1 MILLYMS
8 LLVPPISPYKTRKK
22 LFSMFHKSVVYNIS
36 DFSKMIMHDVKIV
49 NAVVF
54 ELSKSI
60 LFSLLQK
67 YQKSVESEISQN
79 VSDSVSNLDQEILM
93 SIVGYV
99 LHSLKKSSKKKCK
112 AANHVKMSSII
123 ESLSM
128 KNSLSCKSF
137 VSRHKECMEK
147 INRGGLN
154 YSF

>member
-1 MILLYMS
+1 
-8 LLVPPISPYKTRKK
+8 
-22 LFSMFHKSVVYNIS
+22 
-36 DFSKMIMHDVKIV
+36 MIMHDVKIV

-79 VSDSVSNLDQEILM
+79 VSDSVYNLDQEILM

-99 LHSLKKSSKKKCK
+99 LHSKKKCK

-137 VSRHKECMEK
+137 VSRHEECMEK
-147 INRGGLN
+147 IN
-154 YSF
+154 

>member
-1 MILLYMS
+1 
-8 LLVPPISPYKTRKK
+8 
-22 LFSMFHKSVVYNIS
+22 
-36 DFSKMIMHDVKIV
+36 MIMHDVKIV
-49 NAVVF
+49 NAVAI

-79 VSDSVSNLDQEILM
+79 ISDSVSNLDQEILM

-112 AANHVKMSSII
+112 AGNHVKMFSII

-128 KNSLSCKSF
+128 KNSLSCKSL
-137 VSRHKECMEK
+137 VSKHKECMEK

>member
-1 MILLYMS
+1 
-8 LLVPPISPYKTRKK
+8 
-22 LFSMFHKSVVYNIS
+22 
-36 DFSKMIMHDVKIV
+36 MIMHDVKIV
-49 NAVVF
+49 NAVVI

-79 VSDSVSNLDQEILM
+79 VSGSVSNLDQEILM
-93 SIVGYV
+93 SILGYV

-128 KNSLSCKSF
+128 KNSLSCKAF
-137 VSRHKECMEK
+137 VSKHKECMEK
-147 INRGGLN
+147 INRGGLS

>member
-1 MILLYMS
+1 MLLCLNYQKAFCF
-8 LLVPPISPYKTRKK
+8 PYFK
-22 LFSMFHKSVVYNIS
+22 
-36 DFSKMIMHDVKIV
+36 
-49 NAVVF
+49 
-54 ELSKSI
+54 
-60 LFSLLQK
+60 K

-79 VSDSVSNLDQEILM
+79 VSDSVSDLDQEILM

-99 LHSLKKSSKKKCK
+99 LHSLKKSSEKKCK

-128 KNSLSCKSF
+128 KNSLSCKYF

-154 YSF
+154 YCKSTNFGVLLYLANLANCVFSLIFVAANIYADRTL

>member
-1 MILLYMS
+1 
-8 LLVPPISPYKTRKK
+8 
-22 LFSMFHKSVVYNIS
+22 MFYKSVVYNIS

-49 NAVVF
+49 NAVVI

-79 VSDSVSNLDQEILM
+79 VSGSVSNLDQEILM
-93 SIVGYV
+93 SLLGYV

-137 VSRHKECMEK
+137 VSKHKECMEK
-147 INRGGLN
+147 INRGGLS

>member
-1 MILLYMS
+1 
-8 LLVPPISPYKTRKK
+8 
-22 LFSMFHKSVVYNIS
+22 MFHKSVVYNIF

-49 NAVVF
+49 NAVVI

-67 YQKSVESEISQN
+67 CQKSVESEISQN

-112 AANHVKMSSII
+112 AANRENV
-123 ESLSM
+123 
-128 KNSLSCKSF
+128 
-137 VSRHKECMEK
+137 
-147 INRGGLN
+147 IN
-154 YSF
+154 Y